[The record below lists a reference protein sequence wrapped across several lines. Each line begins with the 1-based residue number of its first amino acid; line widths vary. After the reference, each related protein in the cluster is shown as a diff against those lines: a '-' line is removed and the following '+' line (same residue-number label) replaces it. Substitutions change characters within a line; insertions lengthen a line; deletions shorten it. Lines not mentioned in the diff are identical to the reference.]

1 MDDVLVL
8 APGFDFLGYGYH
20 FRSRVS
26 NRLRQRLTVSSD
38 KQPGFM
44 SKGEG
49 NSSNLPCSGDMFG
62 GALAGQRAGF
72 SRDDIVLPLIVPS
85 GSS

>member
-20 FRSRVS
+20 FRSRVFEQAEATID
-26 NRLRQRLTVSSD
+26 RFVGQATRFYEQGRRELV
-38 KQPGFM
+38 
-44 SKGEG
+44 
-49 NSSNLPCSGDMFG
+49 NLPCSGDMFG